1 MTRYFISAP
10 AKQDLKDIK
19 KFIARSNPVAA
30 TGFVEK
36 FRRVCKL
43 LAKFPEMGSSSEN
56 FAPSLRGFPL
66 ESYIIFYRPIK
77 NGINVER
84 IVSGYRDLEAIFVPD
99 DEDS

>member
-1 MTRYFISAP
+1 MSRYVISAP

-19 KFIARSNPVAA
+19 KFIDRNNPAA
-30 TGFVEK
+30 AAGFIEK

-43 LAKFPEMGSSSEN
+43 LAEFPEMGSICEN

-66 ESYIIFYRPIK
+66 ESYIIFYRPIE

-84 IVSGYRDLEAIFVPD
+84 IVSGYRDLEAIFAPD
-99 DEDS
+99 DDDS